1 LRTGESGKTN
11 VKPHTTFRIIWWI
24 SNFLLAVALVSTV
37 YSGMWEISVRRYLSG
52 FSDAIVPESTTSQQ
66 KAEAILQ
73 WMLNGPPRLHSAN
86 PQLLS
91 AHDPEDTLNYQDLL
105 AVCGSATNAFLNLSR
120 SAGVPARRLLLLAP
134 DRTAKHV
141 VAEVNVDGR
150 WVVVDA
156 TYRTFMKD
164 AKGNLLTRT
173 ELQNPELFREATSV
187 LANYSPEYT
196 YDRFAHVRLA
206 ALPFHGAGLRPVLDR
221 LFPHWDEYLDWTLLL
236 ERRSF
241 FALFLSTVALLFLMI
256 VRLALGW
263 VADHRLLVPRF
274 QLRANLSRA
283 IAAFFTSP
291 EIK

>member
-1 LRTGESGKTN
+1 

-24 SNFLLAVALVSTV
+24 SNLLLAVALVSTV
-37 YSGMWEISVRRYLSG
+37 YSGMWELSVRRYLRG
-52 FSDAIVPESTTSQQ
+52 FSDAIVPVAASPQQ
-66 KAEAILQ
+66 KVQAVLS

-91 AHDPEDTLNYQDLL
+91 AHDPEETLNYQDLL
-105 AVCGSATNAFLNLSR
+105 AVCGSATNALLNLSR

-141 VAEVNVDGR
+141 VAEVQVDGR
-150 WVVVDA
+150 WVIVDA
-156 TYRTFMKD
+156 TYRAFMKD
-164 AKGNLLTRT
+164 AKGNLLTRS
-173 ELQNPELFREATSV
+173 ELQNPELFREATSA
-187 LANYSPEYT
+187 LANYPSQYSYE
-196 YDRFAHVRLA
+196 RFAHVRLA
-206 ALPFHGAGLRPVLDR
+206 ALPFHGVGLRPVLDR
-221 LFPHWDEYLDWTLLL
+221 LFPHWEEYLDWTLLL

-241 FALFLSTVALLFLMI
+241 FAFFFSTVTLLFLMI

-274 QLRANLSRA
+274 HLRANLGRA